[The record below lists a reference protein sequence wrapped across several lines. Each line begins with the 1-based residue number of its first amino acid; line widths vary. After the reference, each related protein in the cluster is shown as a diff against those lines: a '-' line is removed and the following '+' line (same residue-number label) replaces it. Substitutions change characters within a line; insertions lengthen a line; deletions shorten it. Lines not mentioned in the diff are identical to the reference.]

1 MKPHVDI
8 LRRQGRPGSRR
19 GFVLLAVLVF
29 VMLLS
34 MVTVSLL
41 FRSRAEETAASAS
54 AGAEQAW
61 AAALSGVEEALRAA
75 ATAVPG
81 NDTWADDP
89 AAFRGRLVT
98 EDGAD
103 RWYFTV
109 FSPGDSSSP
118 VEIRHGLTDEARRID
133 LNHIGAADLAKIPR
147 MTPAMAQALRQAVG
161 IGPDAADPVDPLAT
175 IPDEAAGRADPG
187 DDDVIPATVSTIDVV
202 PVRTAGPLTSLDDLL
217 GVPGFNWSLLHG
229 EDANLNGRLDPNEN
243 DGDEQFPPDNKDN
256 RLDHGM
262 GQYLTV
268 GSYERNRTRAGR
280 PKIDLNDPSA
290 PLPEAGLPAS
300 FTNYVAALRAAKV
313 KLRHP
318 AEVLEAS
325 VRSKDGQGKETE
337 VASGITKEELPLVL
351 DLFTTDAKERRE
363 GLVNIGTADAL
374 VLATLPGIDP
384 ALAETIV
391 STRGGLGADRRAT
404 IAWLFQEGVVD
415 AARFKII
422 APHITTGSYQFS
434 FHVIGYGVPS
444 GRYRVLDATIDVAGD
459 VPRVTRLR
467 DITRLGLPFKL
478 VGDVLEEARSG
489 ASL

>member
-1 MKPHVDI
+1 M
-8 LRRQGRPGSRR
+8 
-19 GFVLLAVLVF
+19 LLAVLVF

-75 ATAVPG
+75 SAAVPG
-81 NDTWADDP
+81 NETWADDP

-103 RWYFTV
+103 RWYFTI

-161 IGPDAADPVDPLAT
+161 TGPDDADPVDPVDPVDPLAT
-175 IPDEAAGRADPG
+175 IPDDVVGRADLG
-187 DDDVIPATVSTIDVV
+187 DADVVPATVPTLGVL

-217 GVPGFNWSLLHG
+217 GVPGFSWSLLHG

-268 GSYERNRTRAGR
+268 GSYERSRTRAGR

-325 VRSKDGQGKETE
+325 VRSKDEQGKETE
-337 VASGITKEELPLVL
+337 IASGITKEELPLVL
-351 DLFTTDAKERRE
+351 DLFTTDAKDRRE

-404 IAWLFQEGVVD
+404 IAWLFQEGIVD
-415 AARFKII
+415 AARFKVI
-422 APHITTGSYQFS
+422 APQITTGSHQFS

-444 GRYRVLDATIDVAGD
+444 GRYRVLDATIDVAGE

-478 VGDVLEEARSG
+478 VGDILEEARSG